1 MTDVCWVIKSTT
13 LENKKNS
20 APNKKG
26 ISAILRMIF
35 SHVRQRYAAYE
46 IHSPYVF
53 VNSIPLLFVIGGYWM
68 KTLVIWLPTS
78 WEDKMKACIDVSP
91 KTLPAVSRLNPT
103 WTSSLGPRSRNS
115 STRLSPSTTLKA
127 LSFVRPL
134 VTLCPTSFGGNGQ
147 ESKWIMYQKYR
158 YVFRLLWWIGLR
170 YVDMLARTS

>member
-1 MTDVCWVIKSTT
+1 MVLC
-13 LENKKNS
+13 LQKKNS
-20 APNKKG
+20 SPNKKG
-26 ISAILRMIF
+26 TYLSYFKNNNFSCASEICSIRNTLTLRICKC
-35 SHVRQRYAAYE
+35 
-46 IHSPYVF
+46 
-53 VNSIPLLFVIGGYWM
+53 IPLLSVLGGYWM

-103 WTSSLGPRSRNS
+103 WTSSSGPKSRSS
-115 STRLSPSTTLKA
+115 STRLSPSTTQKA
-127 LSFVRPL
+127 VSFVRPL

-170 YVDMLARTS
+170 YVGILARMYVVI